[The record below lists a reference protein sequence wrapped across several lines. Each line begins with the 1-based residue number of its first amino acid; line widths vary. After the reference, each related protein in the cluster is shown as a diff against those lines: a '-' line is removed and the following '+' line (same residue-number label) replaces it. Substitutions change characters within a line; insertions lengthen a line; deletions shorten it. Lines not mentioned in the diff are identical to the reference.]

1 LNEDDFDELIELLD
15 KLNAGKKIEDNMEYL
30 SVFQEQEIF
39 NRITLIKAKFDILF
53 NMRSIQYRSK

>member
-30 SVFQEQEIF
+30 SVFQEQE
-39 NRITLIKAKFDILF
+39 NL
-53 NMRSIQYRSK
+53 